1 MENKIKLL
9 VTGALIG
16 TLIYSG
22 ANAQYCTTREAK
34 ARENKVIKFDT
45 TKGRGLA
52 DNFYLWDVGQ
62 QIQVRFMNG
71 TPEQQAKVMELAK
84 QWEQYANVKFVQ
96 VYAEPSNVRVE
107 FSDSDENYSLLGT
120 DANQGDPTE
129 HTMHLF
135 SGLFNDPTRLKRTV
149 VHEFGH
155 ALGFMHE
162 HSSPITGISWNKDT
176 MYKFY
181 AKYGWDEDMVNAQVF
196 KVYDERYTNGTKYDA
211 KSIMHYPIPA
221 WQTSNGFSVGW
232 NTEISEGDKQLAA
245 LLYPS
250 SGVRANEV
258 PRINIL
264 NYTTTV
270 IKADKTAGGLK
281 LYPSF
286 NINTSGATGDV
297 YLCVLLFDKDG
308 NAIKATDE
316 KYNVSGVVGAYKG
329 FRMGPGK
336 KISVNKQNPEEFEL
350 FIPFSNI
357 PNTPSTSEIQIVF
370 RTFVS
375 DGKDLKSTYFSTP
388 VSYQMGS
395 R

>member
-1 MENKIKLL
+1 MKNNFKLL
-9 VTGALIG
+9 VTGAIIG
-16 TLIYSG
+16 TLLYTG
-22 ANAQYCTTREAK
+22 AHAQYCTTKEAK
-34 ARENKVIKFDT
+34 ARESKLIKFDT

-52 DNFYLWDVGQ
+52 DNFFLWDVGQ
-62 QIQVRFMNG
+62 QIQVRFLNG

-84 QWEQYANVKFVQ
+84 QWEQYANIKFIQ
-96 VYAEPSNVRVE
+96 VFAEPSNIRVE
-107 FSDSDENYSLLGT
+107 FSDSDENYSLLGS

-162 HSSPITGISWNKDT
+162 HSSPITGINWNKDT

-181 AKYGWDEDMVNAQVF
+181 AKYGWDQDMVDAQVF
-196 KVYDERYTNGTKYDA
+196 KVYEERYTNGTKYDP
-211 KSIMHYPIPA
+211 KSIMHYPIPS
-221 WQTSNGFSVGW
+221 WQTTNGFSVGW
-232 NTEISEGDKQLAA
+232 NTDISEGDKQLAA
-245 LLYPS
+245 LLYPA
-250 SGVRANEV
+250 SGVRATEV
-258 PRINIL
+258 PRISIL
-264 NYTTTV
+264 NYTTTK

-308 NAIKATDE
+308 NAIMATDE

-357 PNTPSTSEIQIVF
+357 PNTPNTSEIQVVF

-375 DGKDLKSTYFSTP
+375 DGKDLKSTFFSTP
-388 VSYQMGS
+388 VSYQMGA